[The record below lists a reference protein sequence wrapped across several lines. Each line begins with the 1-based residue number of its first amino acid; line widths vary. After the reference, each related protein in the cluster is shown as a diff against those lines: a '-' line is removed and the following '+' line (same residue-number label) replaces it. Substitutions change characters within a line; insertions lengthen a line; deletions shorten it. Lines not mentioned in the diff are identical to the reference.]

1 MCNNKKLMLIDTI
14 DDYINIAEGEL
25 DYIKSKLI
33 DYLSSKDFD
42 IHITPLKKKDIYDFL
57 EWYELNQEFTERI
70 SLIRCKQIINFIFY
84 NKLNN

>member
-33 DYLSSKDFD
+33 DYLNSKDFD
-42 IHITPLKKKDIYDFL
+42 IHIEPLKKKDIYDFL
-57 EWYELNQEFTERI
+57 EWYESNQELTNRI
-70 SLIRCKQIINFIFY
+70 SIIRCKQIINFMFY

>member
-33 DYLSSKDFD
+33 DYLISKDFD

-57 EWYELNQEFTERI
+57 EWYELNQEIAERM

-84 NKLNN
+84 NKLN